1 MLIKANRFPLILK
14 PAVHTIKRWL
24 QWMKGLEKGMS
35 NKDVA
40 AKHGLPEST
49 VSTIKWK
56 KRKTENMGPW
66 GGGKVCI

>member
-1 MLIKANRFPLILK
+1 
-14 PAVHTIKRWL
+14 
-24 QWMKGLEKGMS
+24 MKGLEKGMN

-40 AKHGLPEST
+40 AKHGLPENT

-66 GGGKVCI
+66 VGGKVCI

>member
-14 PAVHTIKRWL
+14 PAVHPIKRWL

-49 VSTIKWK
+49 VSNI
-56 KRKTENMGPW
+56 
-66 GGGKVCI
+66 